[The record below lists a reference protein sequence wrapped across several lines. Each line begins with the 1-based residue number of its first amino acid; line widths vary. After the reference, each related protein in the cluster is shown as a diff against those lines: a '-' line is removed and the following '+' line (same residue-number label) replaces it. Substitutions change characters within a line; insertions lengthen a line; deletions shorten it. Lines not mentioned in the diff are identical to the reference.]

1 MEGGLYMVLE
11 DATAITTSGIF
22 TEAGETM
29 TGFMT
34 MTGNFLTALWGNPM
48 GKIIIGL
55 SLVSGAIGLAYRL
68 FLRRKH
74 V

>member
-1 MEGGLYMVLE
+1 MEGTAE
-11 DATAITTSGIF
+11 AITTSGIF
-22 TEAGETM
+22 EEAGSVM
-29 TGFMT
+29 TGFVDL
-34 MTGNFLTALWGNPM
+34 TGNFFSSLWAQPM

-55 SLVSGAIGLAYRL
+55 TLVGGAIGLCYRL

>member
-1 MEGGLYMVLE
+1 MAE
-11 DATAITTSGIF
+11 ITSADIF
-22 TEAGETM
+22 TEAGSTM

-34 MTGNFLTALWGNPM
+34 MVTNFFTGLWATPM
-48 GKIIIGL
+48 GKILITLG
-55 SLVSGAIGLAYRL
+55 LVSAAIGLCYRL